1 MNRVPPEI
9 LPRQT
14 PAPVALRATG
24 LTKLYGSTVAL
35 WAVDLAVRA
44 GEALTVRGPNASGK
58 STLLRILAGLTP
70 PTRGTVGWISEPSD
84 RVARVAFVGHET
96 HLWDAL
102 TVWENI
108 RLHAQLGRA
117 DPARAEGPLGRL
129 GLAGN
134 VGSPAGSL
142 SSGVRRR
149 VAIARALVVDPDVLV
164 LDEPFASLDD
174 GAAEL
179 VADELRRQRDDGRML
194 VLASHEFGRTST
206 VETRTIWL
214 EAGRVLPDRRGMSQP
229 SATMP

>member
-1 MNRVPPEI
+1 MNCVPSEI
-9 LPRQT
+9 LLRQ
-14 PAPVALRATG
+14 APIPFALQATG

-35 WAVDLAVRA
+35 WAVDLTVRG

-70 PTRGTVGWISEPSD
+70 PTHGTVRWIGESSKP
-84 RVARVAFVGHET
+84 VARIAFVGHQT

-108 RLHAQLGRA
+108 RLHAELGRA
-117 DPARAEGPLGRL
+117 DPAHAEGPLGRL
-129 GLAGN
+129 GLASI
-134 VGSPAGSL
+134 VGAAAGSL
-142 SSGVRRR
+142 SSGLRRR
-149 VAIARALVVDPDVLV
+149 VAIARALVIEPDVLV

-174 GAAEL
+174 DAAEF

-206 VETRTIWL
+206 VETRTMWL
-214 EAGRVLPDRRGMSQP
+214 EAGRVLPDRRGMPQP
-229 SATMP
+229 SATTP